1 MLCPMKRVVAA
12 AVAAL
17 AVGAGTAGASNAAT
31 PCWQAVQNDWL
42 QHGQVVHRYKLPC
55 YLTAIKNLPA
65 DAATYGGAAAD
76 IRRAYL
82 NEKKRLAALAKKQA
96 AAKAKAK
103 AKAAAKAKAKTA
115 AKAKAKANA
124 KKTKKKR

>member
-17 AVGAGTAGASNAAT
+17 AVGAGTAGASSAAT
-31 PCWQAVQNDWL
+31 PCWKAVQNDWF
-42 QHGQVVHRYKLPC
+42 QHGRVVHRYKLPC
-55 YLTAIKNLPA
+55 YLTAIKTLPA
-65 DAATYGGAAAD
+65 DAATYSGAAAD

-82 NEKKRLAALAKKQA
+82 NEQKRLAALAKKQA

-103 AKAAAKAKAKTA
+103 AKALAKAK

>member
-1 MLCPMKRVVAA
+1 MQRVVAA

-17 AVGAGTAGASNAAT
+17 AVGAGTAGASSAAT
-31 PCWQAVQNDWL
+31 PCWKAVQNDWF
-42 QHGQVVHRYKLPC
+42 QHGRVVHRYKLPC

-65 DAATYGGAAAD
+65 DAATYSGAAAD
-76 IRRAYL
+76 IRGAYL
-82 NEKKRLAALAKKQA
+82 NEQKRLAALAKKQA

-103 AKAAAKAKAKTA
+103 AKALAKAKAQ
-115 AKAKAKANA
+115 AKANA